1 MIVSL
6 STRAFK
12 DIKDLDPVIRQR
24 VMRKI
29 DDIEQDRVKPEPL
42 TGDMAGLW
50 KVYVGLRWRILLEIS
65 PDLKTAIIVKVAP
78 RREAYR

>member
-6 STRAFK
+6 STRAVK
-12 DIKDLDPVIRQR
+12 DIRDLDPVTRQR
-24 VMRKI
+24 VVRKI

-65 PDLKTAIIVKVAP
+65 PDLNTAIIVKVAP
-78 RREAYR
+78 RRKAYR

>member
-6 STRAFK
+6 SPRALK

-24 VMRKI
+24 VARKI
-29 DDIEQDRVKPEPL
+29 EDIQQDRAKPEPL
-42 TGDMAGLW
+42 TGDLAGFW

-65 PDLKTAIIVKVAP
+65 PDYQTAIIVKVAP
-78 RREAYR
+78 RRESYR

>member
-1 MIVSL
+1 MIVFL
-6 STRAFK
+6 SPRALK

-24 VMRKI
+24 VVRKI
-29 DDIEQDRVKPEPL
+29 EDIEKDKAKPEPL

-65 PDLKTAIIVKVAP
+65 ADHQVAEIVKVAP
-78 RREAYR
+78 RRESYR